1 MIPTNL
7 SDLFAAPEHQ
17 TYTLPGGQPAALLV
31 HGFPGT
37 AAETRSLGQALHGA
51 GWTVQGLLLP
61 GFGPEIDRLGE
72 QRYGDWVR
80 AAVDA
85 LRSLQAQHHPTLL
98 VGFSMGGAV
107 ATVTAANAQPDG
119 LALLAPFSGAVGPIG
134 AIIPVLRRLIRTVK
148 PFRLFKPDF
157 SNPDVRKGMAN
168 FLPGV
173 DLDDPAVQTSLLDVS
188 LPLSIIDEVRL
199 VGEAARL
206 AAGSVHA
213 LTLILQ
219 GANDRVVLAQ
229 TSRRLV
235 YAFDPPA
242 RYVEVDAAHDLMDE
256 TGPAWP
262 DVTEAVL
269 AFAGRLSQSQG
280 LEIPG

>member
-1 MIPTNL
+1 MIPTSLNEV
-7 SDLFAAPEHQ
+7 FAGPEHQ
-17 TYTLPGGQPAALLV
+17 PFLLQGGEPAALLL

-37 AAETRSLGQALHGA
+37 AAETRSLGQALHNA

-61 GFGPEIDRLGE
+61 GFGPHIDQLGE

-85 LRSLQAQHHPTLL
+85 LRSLQAQHQPTLL

-107 ATVTAANAQPDG
+107 ATVTAANVQPDG
-119 LALLAPFSGAVGPIG
+119 LALLAPFSGAVGPMG
-134 AIIPVLRRLIRTVK
+134 AIMPVLRRLIRTVK

-157 SNPDVRKGMAN
+157 SDPDVRKGMAN

-173 DLDDPAVQTSLLDVS
+173 DLDDPVVQTSLLDIS
-188 LPLSIIDEVRL
+188 LPLAVLDEVRL

-206 AAGSVHA
+206 AAGSVRA
-213 LTLILQ
+213 PTLIVQ
-219 GANDRVVLAQ
+219 GVNDRVVLAQ

-242 RYVEVDAAHDLMDE
+242 RYVEVDGAHDLMDE

-262 DVTEAVL
+262 EMTEAVL
-269 AFAGRLSQSQG
+269 AFAGRLRQG

>member
-1 MIPTNL
+1 MIPASL
-7 SDLFAAPEHQ
+7 SEIFASPEHQ
-17 TYTLPGGQPAALLV
+17 TYTLQGGRPAALLL

-61 GFGPEIDRLGE
+61 GFGPQIDQLSE
-72 QRYGDWVR
+72 QRYGDWVH
-80 AAVDA
+80 AAAAA
-85 LRSLQAQHHPTLL
+85 LRTLQAAHQPTLL
-98 VGFSMGGAV
+98 AGFSMGAAV
-107 ATVTAANAQPDG
+107 ATVTAANVRPDG
-119 LALLAPFSGAVGPIG
+119 LALLAPFSGAIGPIG
-134 AIIPVLRRLIRTVK
+134 SIMPVLRRLIRTVK

-157 SNPDVRKGMAN
+157 TDPDVRKGLAN
-168 FLPGV
+168 FLPHV
-173 DLDDPAVQTSLLDVS
+173 DLDDPAVRSSLLDLS
-188 LPLSIIDEVRL
+188 LPLSVIDEVRL

-213 LTLILQ
+213 PTLIVQ
-219 GANDRVVLAQ
+219 GVNDRVVLSQ

-242 RYVEVDAAHDLMDE
+242 RYIEVNGAHDLMDE

-262 DVTEAVL
+262 EVTEAVL
-269 AFAGRLSQSQG
+269 AFAGRLRQ
-280 LEIPG
+280 EFPIPG

>member
-1 MIPTNL
+1 MIPTSLNEV
-7 SDLFAAPEHQ
+7 FAGPEHQ
-17 TYTLPGGQPAALLV
+17 PFLLQGGEPAALLL

-37 AAETRSLGQALHGA
+37 AAETRSLGQALHNA

-61 GFGPEIDRLGE
+61 GFGPHIDQLGE

-85 LRSLQAQHHPTLL
+85 LRSLQAQHQPTLL

-107 ATVTAANAQPDG
+107 ATVTAANVQPDG
-119 LALLAPFSGAVGPIG
+119 LALLAPFFGAVGPMG
-134 AIIPVLRRLIRTVK
+134 AIMPVLRRLIRTVK

-157 SNPDVRKGMAN
+157 SDPDVRKGMAN

-173 DLDDPAVQTSLLDVS
+173 DLDDPVVQTSLLDIS
-188 LPLSIIDEVRL
+188 LPLAVLDEVRL

-206 AAGSVHA
+206 AAGSVRA
-213 LTLILQ
+213 PTLIVQ
-219 GANDRVVLAQ
+219 GVNDRVVLAQ

-242 RYVEVDAAHDLMDE
+242 RYVEVDGAHDLMDE

-262 DVTEAVL
+262 EMTEAVL
-269 AFAGRLSQSQG
+269 AFAGRLRQG